1 MYEKWLKAFHTVAAQ
16 GGVSKAA
23 KALNVGQ
30 PTVSAHLKTLEDYF
44 KVELFYRR
52 GKRLELTDVG
62 RGLHEITRG
71 LYGHE
76 SEAVAFLRSVGRS
89 EHGRLR
95 LGAVGPYD
103 VVELAHA
110 FHGRHRFV
118 ELSVEQ
124 IPPRD
129 LLARLR
135 AFDLDVGIFAED
147 PEAEDLATVLYDRHP
162 VRVIAPAM
170 HRLARRKTVR
180 LAELEAAP
188 FVTRL
193 PGSITQKAFDQ
204 ALAKAGVRIRPVLA
218 TNSREAAREA
228 VARGMGLAV
237 VSEREHAP
245 HPAIHVLALE
255 DTEVWTH
262 AFVACLAAR
271 RGRPQVDAFMKLV
284 QQTRPAG

>member
-1 MYEKWLKAFHTVAAQ
+1 MYEKWLKAFHTVASQ

-30 PTVSAHLKTLEDYF
+30 PTVSAHLKTLEGYF

-52 GKRLELTDVG
+52 GKRLELTDAG
-62 RGLHEITRG
+62 RSLLEITRG

-95 LGAVGPYD
+95 LGSVGPYD
-103 VVELAHA
+103 VVALAHA
-110 FHGRHRFV
+110 FHGRHRWV
-118 ELSVEQ
+118 ELSIELL
-124 IPPRD
+124 PPRE
-129 LLARLR
+129 LAARLR
-135 AFDLDVGIFAED
+135 AFELDVGIFADEPGEED
-147 PEAEDLATVLYDRHP
+147 IASVLYDRHP
-162 VRVIAPAM
+162 VRVIAPAS

-180 LAELEAAP
+180 LAELEAEP
-188 FVTRL
+188 FVTRAA
-193 PGSITQKAFDQ
+193 GSITQKAFDQ
-204 ALAKAGVRIRPVLA
+204 ALAKAGVRIRPVLS

-245 HPAIHVLALE
+245 HPEIRVLALE
-255 DTEVWTH
+255 DAEVVTH
-262 AFVACLAAR
+262 AYVACLAAR
-271 RGRPQVDAFMKLV
+271 RGRPLVEAFMKLAS
-284 QQTRPAG
+284 QTRPVA

>member
-23 KALNVGQ
+23 RALNVGQ
-30 PTVSAHLKTLEDYF
+30 PTVSAHVKTLEDYF

-62 RGLHEITRG
+62 RALHEITRG

-76 SEAVAFLRSVGRS
+76 SEAVSFLRSVGRS

-95 LGAVGPYD
+95 LGAVGPFD
-103 VVELAHA
+103 VIALAHA

-118 ELSVEQ
+118 ELSVETM
-124 IPPRD
+124 PPRE
-129 LLARLR
+129 LAAGLR
-135 AFDLDVGIFAED
+135 AFDLDVGIFADE
-147 PEAEDLATVLYDRHP
+147 PEEQDFASVLYDRHP
-162 VRVIAPAM
+162 VRVIAPVG
-170 HRLARRKTVR
+170 HRLARRKAVR
-180 LAELEAAP
+180 LQELDGEP
-188 FVTRL
+188 FVTRSV
-193 PGSITQKAFDQ
+193 GSVTQKAFDQ
-204 ALAKAGVRIRPVLA
+204 AVARAGVRIRSVLS

-245 HPAIHVLALE
+245 HPDIRALAIE
-255 DTEVWTH
+255 DGEVWTH
-262 AFVACLAAR
+262 AYVACLAAR
-271 RGRPQVDAFMKLV
+271 RARPLVDAFMKLAS
-284 QQTRPAG
+284 QTRPAA